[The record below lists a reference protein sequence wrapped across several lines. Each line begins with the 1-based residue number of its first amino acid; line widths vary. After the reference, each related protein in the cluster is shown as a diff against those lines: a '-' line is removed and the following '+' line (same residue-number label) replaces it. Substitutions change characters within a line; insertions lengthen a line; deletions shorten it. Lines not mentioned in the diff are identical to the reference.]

1 MRNLILVGVAGLV
14 VGLILGAIIGRSLLE
29 REWSQPGV
37 LKRVSAADAQR
48 STGKDADP
56 SPKEGSLLLGPAPLS
71 RARMVLAEIT
81 KSDPLALT
89 VGDVGNSD
97 EGNELHLDLKNRGK
111 CAIKSFSGTAYGYD
125 AYGKPSAMNKGGEYY
140 VAFSEDNV
148 TDLAP
153 DQTHSLSLLL
163 HHVNV
168 ASLAVAHVDQVTCTD
183 GTHWSRPNPS

>member
-1 MRNLILVGVAGLV
+1 MLKLILIGGAGLV
-14 VGLILGAIIGRSLLE
+14 VGLILGIFIGRSLLE
-29 REWSQPGV
+29 REWSQPAV
-37 LKRVSAADAQR
+37 LKRVSSADAQR

-56 SPKEGSLLLGPAPLS
+56 SPKEGTLLLGPAPIS
-71 RARMVLAEIT
+71 RARMVLAELT
-81 KSDPLALT
+81 KSDPLVLI

-111 CAIKSFSGTAYGYD
+111 CAVKSFSGTAYGYD

-148 TDLAP
+148 SDLAP
-153 DQTHSLSLLL
+153 NETHSLSLLL
-163 HHVNV
+163 HHVNI

-183 GTHWSRPNPS
+183 GTKWARN

>member
-1 MRNLILVGVAGLV
+1 MRKLILVGSACLA
-14 VGLILGAIIGRSLLE
+14 VGLLLGVLLGRFLLE
-29 REWSQPGV
+29 REWSQPSV

-56 SPKEGSLLLGPAPLS
+56 SPQVGSLLLGPAPLA
-71 RARMVLAEIT
+71 RARMVLAEVT
-81 KSDPLALT
+81 RADPLVLA

-111 CAIKSFSGTAYGYD
+111 CAVKSFAGTAYGYD

-140 VAFSEDNV
+140 VAFAEDNV

-153 DQTHSLSLLL
+153 NETHSLSLLL
-163 HHVNV
+163 HHVSI

-183 GTHWSRPNPS
+183 GTKWARN